1 MYVEYYT
8 DTDATCNEVILIFET
23 TRSNKQYKFSFQ
35 GNILVSL
42 SFNFLCAYAHTAIQ
56 YTPTNCLCSIF
67 YTMRICAQPT
77 LHTHQPIVFVPYF
90 IPCARTYAHSHTSPS
105 LFHILFH
112 AHMRTTNPPYT
123 PTNCLC
129 SIFYSMRICAQPS

>member
-8 DTDATCNEVILIFET
+8 DTDTTCNEVILIFET

-42 SFNFLCAYAHTAIQ
+42 SFN
-56 YTPTNCLCSIF
+56 SV
-67 YTMRICAQPT
+67 RIC
-77 LHTHQPIVFVPYF
+77 
-90 IPCARTYAHSHTSPS
+90 AHSHTIHTNQLS

-112 AHMRTTNPPYT
+112 AHVRIANPPF
-123 PTNCLC
+123 
-129 SIFYSMRICAQPS
+129 IR